1 MTGLRRPQLRNA
13 ELVQSA
19 TEMDSE
25 FTPPVGIIR
34 HMSPESRRRSKLQ
47 RNLATSGC
55 SVVRMPPIV
64 VVNSVTKVFC
74 RGGGLLRRRTAE
86 RALDALSLQ
95 AKPGSILVLLGRNGS
110 GKTTLLKLIS
120 AMLLPDSG
128 SVQVGGWD
136 TRRHGSEARRQVGF
150 AITSERSFFA
160 RLTAR
165 ENLEFFAALEG
176 MPRGEARPR
185 VTELLRQVGL
195 ENGDGKLVRE
205 FSAGMYQRL
214 AIARALL
221 KRPSVLLLDEPS
233 RSLDPTAALAF
244 QHLVRKEAAD
254 GTAVILASHSFEEA
268 AGLGDE
274 LVLLND
280 GAVVDRRC
288 MRRDSIVEP
297 VRAFYF
303 ARVAGERAAEWA
315 MEGWL

>member
-1 MTGLRRPQLRNA
+1 M
-13 ELVQSA
+13 
-19 TEMDSE
+19 
-25 FTPPVGIIR
+25 PPV
-34 HMSPESRRRSKLQ
+34 
-47 RNLATSGC
+47 
-55 SVVRMPPIV
+55 V
-64 VVNSVTKVFC
+64 VVNSVTKVF
-74 RGGGLLRRRTAE
+74 RGGAGLPWRRTAE
-86 RALDALSLQ
+86 RAVDAVSLQ
-95 AKPGSILVLLGRNGS
+95 VEPGSILVLLGCNGS

-128 SVQVGGWD
+128 SVEVGGWE
-136 TRRHGSEARRQVGF
+136 TRRQGSEARRQVGF
-150 AITSERSFFA
+150 AISSERSFFA

-176 MPRGEARPR
+176 MPRREARLR
-185 VTELLRQVGL
+185 VTDLLYQVGL

-221 KRPSVLLLDEPS
+221 KRPLVLLLDEPT
-233 RSLDPTAALAF
+233 RSLDPTAASAF
-244 QHLVRKEAAD
+244 QRLVEKEAAK

-268 AGLGDE
+268 ASLADE

-288 MRRDSIVEP
+288 KQRDSTVES

-303 ARVAGERAAEWA
+303 AGVAGERAAEWA
-315 MEGWL
+315 MESQL